1 MVYFTIWG
9 GLDPNHKLISQRWKR
24 RIWYFSVSFQNDGSA
39 ESQVA
44 KRWVHLYAGRFTVS
58 ELVRIQG
65 FVVGQGNGH
74 SARWAAVQRCLF
86 LPLGTF
92 LRHMQS
98 TVFCQRFVMDV
109 CRVRENADCAV
120 FDGMLIFS
128 TRSVWWIF
136 NGQVWRGGAFWRS
149 ELFAENIF
157 EGMGFDGWLAA
168 EWFLTTRC
176 FVVFW
181 WRVDKMAGRPV
192 FSEV

>member
-9 GLDPNHKLISQRWKR
+9 GLDPNHGLISRRWKR

-44 KRWVHLYAGRFTVS
+44 KRWVHLYAGRSFCFRTCVNSGVCCWTRKRSFYQMSRRTALFIFTPLDFPTTRAVHGI
-58 ELVRIQG
+58 LPTLC
-65 FVVGQGNGH
+65 NGCLP
-74 SARWAAVQRCLF
+74 SQREIPIMLF
-86 LPLGTF
+86 LMECWFSVPGQSDGF
-92 LRHMQS
+92 LM
-98 TVFCQRFVMDV
+98 VK
-109 CRVRENADCAV
+109 
-120 FDGMLIFS
+120 
-128 TRSVWWIF
+128 
-136 NGQVWRGGAFWRS
+136 
-149 ELFAENIF
+149 FAENIF